1 MTTIHDLSDL
11 KTQFYALMENYP
23 TVYAN
28 YKVTPK
34 LPSVMQDHD
43 KIESG
48 LTSLHRRMFAFQA
61 GVEKE
66 LDQHETTVTGLT
78 SKNAKLNAML
88 ARKNSS
94 LESKDAL
101 MRTNA
106 TVHEPFTTIN
116 GLSQLSG
123 CILDS
128 AGNPTNCPCVEAGSS
143 SCSGKCKES
152 CPVTTN
158 QISLVAEAKSIEK
171 SAYMYSIGRIVYLL
185 TGITII
191 SYFIFQTVGSPN
203 SIILADVKIKA
214 EQLKN
219 NLTEKAES
227 FDNKPLQQLQQ

>member
-1 MTTIHDLSDL
+1 MMTINDLSDL
-11 KTQFYALMENYP
+11 KTHFYALMENYP

-28 YKVTPK
+28 YKVNPN
-34 LPSVMQDHD
+34 LPSAMKDSD

-48 LTSLHRRMFAFQA
+48 LTSLYRRMFTFQA

-66 LDQHETTVTGLT
+66 LDQDETTVNELT
-78 SKNAKLNAML
+78 SENSKLNAML

-94 LESKDAL
+94 LDSKDAL
-101 MRTNA
+101 MTTNA
-106 TVHEPFTTIN
+106 KVREPFTTIN

-143 SCSGKCKES
+143 SCSGKCQES
-152 CPVTTN
+152 CPVTMN
-158 QISLVAEAKSIEK
+158 KISLVAEAKSIEK

-185 TGITII
+185 MGIMII
-191 SYFIFQTVGSPN
+191 SYFIFQTVGSPD
-203 SIILADVKIKA
+203 SVILADAKIKV

-219 NLTEKAES
+219 NLTEKTES
-227 FDNKPLQQLQQ
+227 YENKQ